1 MSEKEQPQ
9 VTSQFEESGC
19 LDKQAVCYPHG
30 LSALTYDVDRLT
42 DYVSHGLDP
51 GLSAAIV

>member
-1 MSEKEQPQ
+1 MSEKEQSQ

-30 LSALTYDVDRLT
+30 LSALTYDGDRLT

-51 GLSAAIV
+51 GLSAALV